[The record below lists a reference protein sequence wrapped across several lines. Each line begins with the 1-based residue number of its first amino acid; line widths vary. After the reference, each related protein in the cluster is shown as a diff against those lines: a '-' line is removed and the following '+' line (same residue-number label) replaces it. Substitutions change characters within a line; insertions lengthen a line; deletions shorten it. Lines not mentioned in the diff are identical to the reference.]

1 MGSSP
6 YTYIVPYEVDFQRA
20 LDALRNRE
28 FENGRYNPVMP
39 RLPGLIDERTAPG
52 PGRQHTSIDDA
63 REAAGADGT
72 RSILDIEF
80 VGDEGDIG
88 IARRMTDEELEE
100 YFETTTPTREEILEN
115 LSVHY
120 IERGEA
126 VCLPVYDEAGV
137 PVGICFSGYSYD

>member
-1 MGSSP
+1 
-6 YTYIVPYEVDFQRA
+6 
-20 LDALRNRE
+20 
-28 FENGRYNPVMP
+28 
-39 RLPGLIDERTAPG
+39 LPGLIDERTGRG
-52 PGRQHTSIDDA
+52 PGRQHNSIDDA

-80 VGDEGDIG
+80 VGDEGDVG

-100 YFETTTPTREEILEN
+100 YFETTTPTRKEILEN
-115 LSVHY
+115 LSVY

>member
-39 RLPGLIDERTAPG
+39 RLPGLIDERTGRG
-52 PGRQHTSIDDA
+52 PGRQHRSIDDA
-63 REAAGADGT
+63 REAAGEDGT

-80 VGDEGDIG
+80 VGDEGDTG

-100 YFETTTPTREEILEN
+100 YFETTTPTRKEILEN
-115 LSVHY
+115 VPVHH

-126 VCLPVYDEAGV
+126 VCLPVYDEAGI
-137 PVGICFSGYSYD
+137 PVGICFRGYSYD

>member
-52 PGRQHTSIDDA
+52 PGRQHRSIDDA
-63 REAAGADGT
+63 RAAAGADGT
-72 RSILDIEF
+72 RSILDIVF

-100 YFETTTPTREEILEN
+100 YFETTTPTRKEILEN
-115 LSVHY
+115 LPVY

-126 VCLPVYDEAGV
+126 VCLPVYNEAGV